1 MSIFNQR
8 RYYFWVSLLL
18 QSKLLSVALQNKAAH
33 PIGTESPLLYSTCG
47 CLVNEPVTGK
57 LERKKIAR
65 FIEGFSVTLVCVCD
79 RTTVKGKKREE
90 MASSCSTPE

>member
-18 QSKLLSVALQNKAAH
+18 QSKLLSVALQNKAAR

-47 CLVNEPVTGK
+47 CLVNEPVTVK
-57 LERKKIAR
+57 LERKKKLTQPI
-65 FIEGFSVTLVCVCD
+65 
-79 RTTVKGKKREE
+79 
-90 MASSCSTPE
+90 SCSAGCCLYKTRNETS